1 MIQELVQYQF
11 QKWSYFH
18 VKNGYL
24 SVNDII
30 GNQQFQTASGDIQ
43 VGTKIIIKK
52 IEIGGLILQ
61 NVEAS
66 VVHNENAP
74 LLLGQSALSKLGK

>member
-1 MIQELVQYQF
+1 ML
-11 QKWSYFH
+11 
-18 VKNGYL
+18 KNGYL

-61 NVEAS
+61 MLK
-66 VVHNENAP
+66 
-74 LLLGQSALSKLGK
+74 LLLFIMKMPLCC